1 MLGNV
6 NIGMKRRILSLGH
19 IIWMMRRTASKT
31 ICLLRWQN
39 CGQIIAVK
47 SVAYISMAYC
57 AKNEWN
63 WSLAIDHNH
72 KRNFENNISLEQL
85 ITTLPHQRV
94 VWQLWPTAPL
104 PNIGLLKKVNKV
116 EPKSCRL
123 RRRGKEFVWQIHM
136 SHSASDKSNQSR
148 LYLKV
153 QTFEVS
159 RKRKKNRW
167 WIFSIQRKS
176 RSDLWKSR
184 KMDGT
189 RWQKYKQELV
199 GKMSR
204 LSQKCWLAGKS
215 INAYVTACYRKRL
228 SEIIVPPICYKCC
241 LYCPLSS
248 RGRAQS
254 TELFQCQGRYL
265 WCGNII

>member
-1 MLGNV
+1 MMGNV
-6 NIGMKRRILSLGH
+6 NVGMKRRMLSLGH

-57 AKNEWN
+57 AQNEWN
-63 WSLAIDHNH
+63 WSLVIDHNH

-94 VWQLWPTAPL
+94 VWQLRPTAPL

-148 LYLKV
+148 VYLKV
-153 QTFEVS
+153 QPFEDS
-159 RKRKKNRW
+159 RKRKRIADGSFQYRGKAGLICGSRERW
-167 WIFSIQRKS
+167 
-176 RSDLWKSR
+176 
-184 KMDGT
+184 MG
-189 RWQKYKQELV
+189 
-199 GKMSR
+199 
-204 LSQKCWLAGKS
+204 LAGKN
-215 INAYVTACYRKRL
+215 INRNWWG
-228 SEIIVPPICYKCC
+228 KCHGFHKNAF
-241 LYCPLSS
+241 S
-248 RGRAQS
+248 
-254 TELFQCQGRYL
+254 
-265 WCGNII
+265 

>member
-1 MLGNV
+1 MMGNV
-6 NIGMKRRILSLGH
+6 NVGMKSRMLSLGH

-153 QTFEVS
+153 QPFEVS

-204 LSQKCWLAGKS
+204 LSQKC
-215 INAYVTACYRKRL
+215 
-228 SEIIVPPICYKCC
+228 
-241 LYCPLSS
+241 
-248 RGRAQS
+248 
-254 TELFQCQGRYL
+254 F
-265 WCGNII
+265 